1 VYPSV
6 NLIRYSTF
14 SGNRVQQE
22 GFKVSTYLSL
32 TVFGVF
38 VLDDEGKVTTKHL
51 FYPDADVAATS
62 LMAVNDEVTTD
73 LLEAVAKSVLGA
85 DVVVEDPMFA
95 RALSQVK
102 DLKIRVEAGAA
113 PRWFRDGQDEY
124 LIKEGIVPSTDDIAT
139 FRRDVSI
146 RLAKSKVSAA
156 SEEKDLLVKN
166 AIDAVDEVDKS
177 INVLIMR
184 LREWYSLHHPSLTR
198 LIEDQEQYA
207 SILNNCTGK
216 TKTTKECLESVGV
229 PPGVAE
235 QIMSALTG
243 DIGAE
248 FAESDLSVIG
258 GLAKTVDDLYLM
270 RTDLEEYITS
280 MMSTIAPNLSALAG
294 PLIGARLISL
304 AGSLKGLAQKPSSTV
319 QVFGAEKALFRS
331 IKTGSDPPKHGIIYR
346 VAEVHT
352 APYWQRG
359 KIARSLAGKLSIASR
374 VDAYS
379 DKNMGEKLREEFLTR
394 VEEIKRQN
402 PEAPPPK
409 PRPKP
414 APKKQYGRGSG
425 HPDRRR
431 GGGRQR

>member
-1 VYPSV
+1 MARARAGD
-6 NLIRYSTF
+6 L
-14 SGNRVQQE
+14 
-22 GFKVSTYLSL
+22 GFVAD
-32 TVFGVF
+32 GEVF
-38 VLDDEGKVTTKHL
+38 VLDDEGKVTKKHL

-62 LMAVNDEVTTD
+62 LMAVIDEEPTD
-73 LLEAVAKSVLGA
+73 LLESVAKSVLGA

-95 RALSQVK
+95 RALSKVK

-113 PRWFRDGQDEY
+113 PRWFRDGQDDY

-146 RLAKSKVSAA
+146 RLAKSKISAA

-166 AIDAVDEVDKS
+166 SIDAVDEIDKS
-177 INVLIMR
+177 INVLVMR

-198 LIEDQEQYA
+198 LIEDQELYA
-207 SILNNCTGK
+207 SVLNNCTGK
-216 TKTTKECLESVGV
+216 SKTTKDCLESAGV
-229 PPGVAE
+229 SPAIVE

-248 FAESDLSVIG
+248 FADSDLIVIG
-258 GLAKTVDDLYLM
+258 GLAKTVDDLYRM
-270 RTDLEEYITS
+270 RTELEEYITS
-280 MMSTIAPNLSALAG
+280 MMSTVAPNVATLAG

-304 AGSLKGLAQKPSSTV
+304 AGSLKELAQKPSSTV

-359 KIARSLAGKLSIASR
+359 KIARSLAGKLSIAAR

-379 DKNMGEKLREEFLTR
+379 DKNMGEQLREEFLTR
-394 VEEIKRQN
+394 LEEIRRQN

-414 APKKQYGRGSG
+414 APKKQYGRGG
-425 HPDRRR
+425 GRPDRRR

>member
-1 VYPSV
+1 VP
-6 NLIRYSTF
+6 
-14 SGNRVQQE
+14 
-22 GFKVSTYLSL
+22 TYLTL

-38 VLDDEGKVTTKHL
+38 VLDDEGKVTKKHL
-51 FYPDADVAATS
+51 FYPNADVAATS
-62 LMAVNDEVTTD
+62 LMAVIDEEPTD
-73 LLEAVAKSVLGA
+73 LLESVAKSVLGV

-95 RALSQVK
+95 RALSKVK

-113 PRWFRDGQDEY
+113 PRWFRDGQDDY
-124 LIKEGIVPSTDDIAT
+124 LIKEGIVSSTDDIAT

-146 RLAKSKVSAA
+146 KLAKSKISAA

-166 AIDAVDEVDKS
+166 SIDAVDEIDKS
-177 INVLIMR
+177 INVLVMR

-198 LIEDQEQYA
+198 LIEDQELYA
-207 SILNNCTGK
+207 SVLNNCTGK
-216 TKTTKECLESVGV
+216 SKTTKDCLESAGV
-229 PPGVAE
+229 SPAIIE

-248 FAESDLSVIG
+248 FADSDLIVIG
-258 GLAKTVDDLYLM
+258 GLAKTVDDLYRM
-270 RTDLEEYITS
+270 RTELEEYITS
-280 MMSTIAPNLSALAG
+280 MMSTVAPNVAALAG

-304 AGSLKGLAQKPSSTV
+304 AGSLKELAQKPSSTV

-331 IKTGSDPPKHGIIYR
+331 IKTGSDPPKHGILYR

-359 KIARSLAGKLSIASR
+359 KIARSLAGKLSIAAR
-374 VDAYS
+374 IDAYS
-379 DKNMGEKLREEFLTR
+379 DKNMGEQLREEFFTR
-394 VEEIKRQN
+394 VEEIRRQN

-414 APKKQYGRGSG
+414 APKKQYGRGG
-425 HPDRRR
+425 GRPDRRR